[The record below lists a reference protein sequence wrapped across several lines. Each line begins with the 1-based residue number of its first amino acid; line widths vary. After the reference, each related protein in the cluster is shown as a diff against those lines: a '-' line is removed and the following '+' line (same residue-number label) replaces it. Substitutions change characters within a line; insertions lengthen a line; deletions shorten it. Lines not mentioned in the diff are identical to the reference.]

1 MHVSF
6 TAKIQRVYHADGT
19 LAYEFVR
26 IPARVRRYID
36 MHAIG
41 EFPSTIRLDIV
52 PNDIIV
58 NVSENTAKVVIE
70 L

>member
-1 MHVSF
+1 MYVSF
-6 TAKIQRVYHADGT
+6 TAKIRRVYHADGT
-19 LAYEFVR
+19 LAYEFVKV
-26 IPARVRRYID
+26 PARVRRYID
-36 MHAIG
+36 MYGIG

-58 NVSENTAKVVIE
+58 KASENTAKVTIE